1 MKNEKKKNKSQLAA
15 VWRSLR
21 RNRMAMLGL
30 LILVLLALTAI
41 FADFLAPYA
50 YDAQDLLNARQAP
63 SAAHI
68 FGTDEFGR
76 DIFSRIIYGS
86 RLSLVVGFI
95 SVGIALL
102 PSNYQL
108 PWGDISAASV
118 VATVP
123 LIVLVL
129 IFQKKIVAGLT
140 SGGIK
145 E

>member
-1 MKNEKKKNKSQLAA
+1 M
-15 VWRSLR
+15 
-21 RNRMAMLGL
+21 
-30 LILVLLALTAI
+30 
-41 FADFLAPYA
+41 
-50 YDAQDLLNARQAP
+50 
-63 SAAHI
+63 
-68 FGTDEFGR
+68 TDPKMR
-76 DIFSRIIYGS
+76 T
-86 RLSLVVGFI
+86 VP
-95 SVGIALL
+95 VGIALL

-140 SGGIK
+140 TGGIK